1 MVIYSSNITHT
12 SLSSLYIPGP
22 HLSLITTWTNYYDQ
36 GRRIRVHGA
45 EKG

>member
-12 SLSSLYIPGP
+12 SFSYHASEST
-22 HLSLITTWTNYYDQ
+22 LSLLTAWTNYYDQ